1 MLFMVFCFAGMCLF
15 VLISSV
21 GEVIGTIVTNKSI
34 IVKIIGIISLIGIS
48 IAIYK
53 IFIVS

>member
-15 VLISSV
+15 ILISSV
-21 GEVIGTIVTNKSI
+21 GEVIGTIATNKNI
-34 IVKIIGIISLIGIS
+34 LVKIIGIISLIGIS

-53 IFIVS
+53 IFIIS